1 MKLWCTNVPSSR
13 HGGHLS
19 PNLEQVS
26 WINLHVNL
34 KRNENG
40 QENVYEKLKIYIFF
54 NFRKSKYYI
63 EIFDFSKFHLYTC
76 RYNLSLKNLICK
88 DYNLTTIVDSLRQV
102 TLLLYEACFL
112 ATLWDRFLCCYMRHV
127 SLLLFEAGFFAAI
140 WGRFPCYSLRP
151 EQRNMPHIAA
161 KKPASKSSKET
172 CLI

>member
-26 WINLHVNL
+26 WINIHVNL

-54 NFRKSKYYI
+54 NFRKSRGMFLCY
-63 EIFDFSKFHLYTC
+63 
-76 RYNLSLKNLICK
+76 
-88 DYNLTTIVDSLRQV
+88 SLRQV
-102 TLLLYEACFL
+102 SLLLYEACFF
-112 ATLWDRFLCCYMRHV
+112 ATLWDRFLCCYMRNV

-140 WGRFPCYSLRP
+140 WGMFLCYSLRQVSNLL
-151 EQRNMPHIAA
+151 QRVA
-161 KKPASKSSKET
+161 KKHASYSSKET
-172 CLI
+172 CLKE